1 MRSRQAGLPDGAA
14 GVAALA
20 AASAL
25 SEGTA
30 QASGPGAGTR
40 SDKPGARATRSPSE
54 RASSAPLTGAR
65 RLALK
70 VDVDTLRGTLE
81 GVPRLL
87 DVLAAR
93 GLRATFL
100 FSLGPDRTG
109 VALRRIF
116 RPGFLAKVGRTSVTS
131 HYGLRTLLYGT
142 LLPAPDI
149 GRQAVAPMRAAR
161 DAGHE
166 VGVHCWDHVEWQD
179 RVAGRPAAWT
189 GDQMRLACERFAEV
203 FGEPARVHGAAGW
216 QMSNAAYRLEGELGF
231 THASD
236 GRGREPFV
244 PVLDGVE
251 VPVPQMPGTLP
262 TLDELI
268 GTDGLDE
275 DNVHARL
282 AQLTGA
288 ALGRDQVFTLHA
300 ELEGGRLRDAFER
313 MLDAWLAQGW
323 SIGAL
328 DAMAAGLDVA
338 RLPRCRVTTG
348 TVPGRSGTLA
358 VQGGPVAARPVR

>member
-1 MRSRQAGLPDGAA
+1 MRSRQAGQPDGAA

-25 SEGTA
+25 SDGA
-30 QASGPGAGTR
+30 SPASGPGAGTR
-40 SDKPGARATRSPSE
+40 RDTPGARAAASPSE
-54 RASSAPLTGAR
+54 RSSNAALTGER

-70 VDVDTLRGTLE
+70 VDVDTLHGTLE
-81 GVPRLL
+81 GVPRLVE
-87 DVLAAR
+87 VLAAR
-93 GLRATFL
+93 RLRATFL
-100 FSLGPDRTG
+100 FSVGPDRTG

-149 GRQAVAPMRAAR
+149 GRRAVAPMRAAR

-179 RVAGRPAAWT
+179 RVTQRAAFWAGE
-189 GDQMRLACERFAEV
+189 QMRLAHARFAEV
-203 FGEPARVHGAAGW
+203 FGTTPRVHGAAGW
-216 QMSNAAYRLEGELGF
+216 QMSDAAYRLEAELGF

-244 PVLDGVE
+244 PVVDGVE
-251 VPVPQMPGTLP
+251 VAVPQMPGTLP

-275 DNVHARL
+275 HNVHAHL
-282 AQLTGA
+282 A
-288 ALGRDQVFTLHA
+288 ALTAAARGRDQVFTLHA
-300 ELEGGRLRDAFER
+300 ELEGGKLRDAFER

-328 DAMAAGLDVA
+328 DAMAAGLDVS
-338 RLPRCRVTTG
+338 RLPRCRVATG
-348 TVPGRSGTLA
+348 SVPGRSGTLA
-358 VQGGPVAARPVR
+358 VQGEPVAARRVR